1 MSQFHR
7 FLNTLRI
14 CMQHTPRPIKTT
26 GQIIYVI
33 HIIIRFVVVFDVFAN
48 CYIDR
53 CAVLDIMYSCRV

>member
-33 HIIIRFVVVFDVFAN
+33 HIIIRFVVVFDI
-48 CYIDR
+48 YIHTR
-53 CAVLDIMYSCRV
+53 IAI